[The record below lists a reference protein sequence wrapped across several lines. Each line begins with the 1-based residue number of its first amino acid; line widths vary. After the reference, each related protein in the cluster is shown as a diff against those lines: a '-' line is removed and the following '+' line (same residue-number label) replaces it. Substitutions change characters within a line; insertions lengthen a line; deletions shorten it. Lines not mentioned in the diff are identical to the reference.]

1 MSAQPPSGQPLLLV
15 IDPAA
20 RAADGESVRVAKDVL
35 CAGAQVKVAIPEST
49 DELNRALAHRGR
61 RRPVVIGDD
70 RALHR
75 VVQVLHQ
82 RRELAAAA
90 LSHVPVGPASAIPLA
105 LALGL
110 PTHPAPA
117 ARAAL
122 HGPER
127 ILDLLVDD
135 RGGVVLGAVEISGA
149 RAGEPEHGGG
159 HANGTGA
166 GQAPAWWESVG
177 RGARTLAR
185 GLRVPLPNQL
195 PRLRV
200 EADGVVLVDLDRPV
214 RLVSVS
220 NACSTAPEHGGSA
233 GSRAGSRSEG
243 GGAGED
249 EDGQPDGQ
257 PDDGLVE
264 VLVRRYAQHGPVR
277 VCARAVTVSG
287 RNFSYAA
294 DAELTGPVRTR
305 TWTVQPGAWRLTV
318 PGDRVTG

>member
-20 RAADGESVRVAKDVL
+20 RTADGESVRVAKDVL
-35 CAGAQVKVAIPEST
+35 CAGAQVKVAIPESP
-49 DELNRALAHRGR
+49 DELNRVLAHRGR
-61 RRPVVIGDD
+61 RRPVVVGDD

-82 RRELAAAA
+82 RRELAASA

-122 HGPER
+122 CGNER
-127 ILDLLVDD
+127 SLDLLVDD
-135 RGGVVLGAVEISGA
+135 RGGVVLGAVEIAGPGA
-149 RAGEPEHGGG
+149 RPADADPAGLS
-159 HANGTGA
+159 NGTGP
-166 GQAPAWWESVG
+166 GQAHAWWGSVG

-185 GLRVPLPNQL
+185 GLRMPLPGHL

-200 EADGVVLVDLDRPV
+200 EADGVVLVDLDHPV
-214 RLVSVS
+214 QLVSVS
-220 NACSTAPEHGGSA
+220 NACSGAAATAAATAMGGVPP
-233 GSRAGSRSEG
+233 GPGDTKEQPG
-243 GGAGED
+243 GH
-249 EDGQPDGQ
+249 

-264 VLVRRYAQHGPVR
+264 VLVHGPAQRGPVR

-318 PGDRVTG
+318 PGPG